1 MGTPPCIHS
10 SSQQPSSP
18 ASNRQQPPGPQARFW
33 GLPQWLAQRRDL
45 LGSVRALRQAH
56 GDTTLMRIGRERIVD
71 VFAPDRVRAVLVEQS
86 ANLVRW
92 EHGARVMRSV
102 HGDSVAGSEGAA
114 WQRHRSLLQT
124 AFTPQRLA
132 GYTQGLCGAADAGLA
147 TALPPHSP
155 SGAVNVQALCERIA
169 LRAMLQSLFGAS
181 ECAAEPDATGP
192 DAATLASL
200 AAAVQTL
207 SRIGMRE
214 LMLPYLVPDHWPL
227 PGKLAKRRALAVLR
241 AEVVRHIASHTAAPA
256 LAACQPDAPHMLGQ
270 LLRHRAT
277 ETGQA
282 LNPREV
288 TSHCLSLL
296 MAGYETT
303 ATALSWWA
311 LLMAQQPLAAAR
323 AAAEVDRLLGTRAPC
338 ADDVP
343 QLPFLTATL
352 KECLRLY
359 PPLPMLMARR
369 TTADIV
375 LAGWTL
381 PRGAL
386 LRVTPFVLQ
395 RDERSFPQPECFQ
408 PERFMPQAASAP
420 HGAWMPF
427 GAGPRAC
434 VGRQFA
440 MLELA
445 LVATRWLQRFA
456 IAAVP
461 GAAAEAPV
469 LQVTLRPGRDL
480 HLVLQRRP

>member
-1 MGTPPCIHS
+1 MLST
-10 SSQQPSSP
+10 
-18 ASNRQQPPGPQARFW
+18 QQPPGPQTRFW

-45 LGSVRALRQAH
+45 LGSVRALWQAH

-92 EHGARVMRSV
+92 EHGACVMRSV

-132 GYTQGLCGAADAGLA
+132 AYARGFCEAADAALA
-147 TALPPHSP
+147 TALQPHCQ

-181 ECAAEPDATGP
+181 ESAAGPDATEP

-200 AAAVQTL
+200 AASVRTL

-214 LMLPYLVPDHWPL
+214 LMLPYFVSDHWPL

-241 AEVVRHIASHTAAPA
+241 AEVVRHIARPTAQPA
-256 LAACQPDAPHMLGQ
+256 LAGHRPDAPDILSQ
-270 LLRHRAT
+270 LLRHRDA

-282 LNPREV
+282 LDPREV

-296 MAGYETT
+296 MTGYETT
-303 ATALSWWA
+303 ATTLSWWA
-311 LLMAQQPLAAAR
+311 LLMAQHPQAAAR
-323 AAAEVDRLLGTRAPC
+323 AAEEVDQLLGTRAPC

-343 QLPFLTATL
+343 QLPWLMSTL

-369 TTADIV
+369 TTADIT
-375 LAGWTL
+375 LAGCAL

-386 LRVTPFVLQ
+386 LRITPWVLQ
-395 RDERSFPQPECFQ
+395 RDERSFPQPDSFQ
-408 PERFMPQAASAP
+408 PERFLPQAASAP
-420 HGAWMPF
+420 HGAWIPF

-445 LVATRWLQRFA
+445 VVATRWLQRFTV
-456 IAAVP
+456 AAVP
-461 GAAAEAPV
+461 GAAAAAPV
-469 LQVTLRPGRDL
+469 LQVTLRPRRHL